1 MLFCV
6 NLFQDETITRGSSS
20 YLLLPSCK
28 GLETIDISTI
38 VRIKAI
44 SNYSKLY
51 FANGKT
57 LVVAK
62 VLRWFENALTGG
74 QFIRIHR
81 THLINEQFIQQC
93 LLKYGARVILR
104 NGECIH
110 VAKRKKNVFI
120 KYWLEAAA

>member
-1 MLFCV
+1 MHT
-6 NLFQDETITRGSSS
+6 TITCGNSS

-38 VRIKAI
+38 VRIEAI

-62 VLRWFENALTGG
+62 VLRWFENALTGW

-81 THLINEQFIQQC
+81 GHLINPQFIDHC
-93 LLKYGARVILR
+93 LLKCGPKVILR
-104 NGECIH
+104 NGDCIH
-110 VAKRKKNVFI
+110 IAKRKKSIFL
-120 KYWLEAAA
+120 KHWQEAAA

>member
-1 MLFCV
+1 M
-6 NLFQDETITRGSSS
+6 QTIITRGNIH

-28 GLETIDISTI
+28 GLETIEITTI

-51 FANGKT
+51 FENGKS

-62 VLRWFENALTGG
+62 VLRWFEAALTGR

-81 THLINEQFIQQC
+81 GHLINLQFIDHC
-93 LLKYGARVILR
+93 LLKCGAKVILR
-104 NGECIH
+104 NGECIDI
-110 VAKRKKNVFI
+110 AKRKKNDFI
-120 KYWLEAAA
+120 KYWQEAAA

>member
-1 MLFCV
+1 MLSI
-6 NLFQDETITRGSSS
+6 ITCGGSS

-62 VLRWFENALTGG
+62 VLRWFENALTGR

-81 THLINEQFIQQC
+81 THLINHLFIDQC
-93 LLKYGARVILR
+93 LLKCGAKVILQ
-104 NGECIH
+104 NGDCIH
-110 VAKRKKNVFI
+110 VAKRKKNDFI
-120 KYWLEAAA
+120 KYWQEAAA

>member
-1 MLFCV
+1 M
-6 NLFQDETITRGSSS
+6 QTIIIRGSIH

-28 GLETIDISTI
+28 GLETIDINTI

-51 FANGKT
+51 FENGKS

-62 VLRWFENALTGG
+62 VLRWFEIALTGR

-81 THLINEQFIQQC
+81 GHLINPLFIDQC
-93 LLKYGARVILR
+93 LLKCGAKVILR
-104 NGECIH
+104 NGECIDI
-110 VAKRKKNVFI
+110 AKRKKNDI
-120 KYWLEAAA
+120 LKYWQEAAA